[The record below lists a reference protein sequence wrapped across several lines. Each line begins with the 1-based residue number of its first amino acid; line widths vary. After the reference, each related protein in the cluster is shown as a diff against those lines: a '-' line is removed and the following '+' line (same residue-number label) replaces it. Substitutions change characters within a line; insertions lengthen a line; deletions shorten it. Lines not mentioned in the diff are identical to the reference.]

1 MRGLI
6 IVPSLLARWWRF
18 IYLILFLFF
27 LLRANHHT
35 TFFQHKS
42 CTTSVEALGR
52 DATIFFSCATASHFS
67 LRLLLSARC
76 LPTNSLSFNY
86 YTPNNN
92 SITHS
97 LKRIFLQKKQDFKR
111 RQHNRTTYYCR
122 PRYYFVQP
130 KITCRSTN
138 HQVAVAAAAASR
150 VAIEV

>member
-18 IYLILFLFF
+18 ISFF
-27 LLRANHHT
+27 LLLPALRPSPLFSNNNT
-35 TFFQHKS
+35 RELYFRR
-42 CTTSVEALGR
+42 SVGKRCNDIL
-52 DATIFFSCATASHFS
+52 SCATASHFS